1 MLICMLVAKATL
13 VLLPGVIV
21 VIKVL
26 LAVSRLIIS
35 LELFVMEKP
44 VISPQLSLDLLA
56 LMLVIK
62 SLMVILGLL
71 LVK

>member
-35 LELFVMEKP
+35 LELFLIEKP
-44 VISPQLSLDLLA
+44 VISPQLSFDLLA